1 MITELKTR
9 ERVEIRWLNLEELG
23 EMVGVPIKV
32 RPWWGS
38 VRRRF
43 GTASMVVRIREG
55 IVVDEAGM
63 PLKAHV
69 VWECP
74 ADGQNRKKAPEVQDG
89 VIIVWE
95 GQCGYKGAYDKHTHA
110 QTIEVKSVAH
120 QAMLISLRLSETA
133 RSYFLL
139 GVDGGSPFVVQVTKR
154 PQTVD
159 EAFQWL
165 MPKKVKEAVIQ
176 GLDVKR
182 QGDWFFIPTSRE
194 PRLHNAGINVPW
206 SSPGLKTNRLYRG
219 AALVYNCAQTR
230 HRGGLVVYM
239 SVLGLP
245 CVAPLVKGN
254 VKSPDHAPLHLDGWH
269 IGIRN
274 RSHPWRNTRQPRVD
288 D

>member
-1 MITELKTR
+1 MVTELKTR
-9 ERVEIRWLNLEELG
+9 ERVEIRRLNLEEFG

-38 VRRRF
+38 IRRRF
-43 GTASMVVRIREG
+43 STVLMQVRIDGLESEEPEVGRKEH
-55 IVVDEAGM
+55 
-63 PLKAHV
+63 LT
-69 VWECP
+69 WECP
-74 ADGQNRKKAPEVQDG
+74 ADGRNRKKAPEVQDG

-206 SSPGLKTNRLYRG
+206 SSPGLKTNKLYKG
-219 AALVYNCAQTR
+219 AALV
-230 HRGGLVVYM
+230 
-239 SVLGLP
+239 
-245 CVAPLVKGN
+245 
-254 VKSPDHAPLHLDGWH
+254 
-269 IGIRN
+269 
-274 RSHPWRNTRQPRVD
+274 
-288 D
+288 

>member
-1 MITELKTR
+1 MVTELKTR
-9 ERVEIRWLNLEELG
+9 ERVEIRRLNLEELG
-23 EMVGVPIKV
+23 QMVGVPIKV

-43 GTASMVVRIREG
+43 STVLMQVRIDDSGLDVLGEEVGRNQH
-55 IVVDEAGM
+55 
-63 PLKAHV
+63 LT
-69 VWECP
+69 WECP
-74 ADGQNRKKAPEVQDG
+74 ADNGRNRKKAPEVQDG
-89 VIIVWE
+89 VIVVWE
-95 GQCGYKGAYDKHTHA
+95 GRCGCNGHTHR
-110 QTIEVKSVAH
+110 QVIEVKSVAH

-139 GVDGGSPFVVQVTKR
+139 GVDGGSPFVVQVSRR

-206 SSPGLKTNRLYRG
+206 SSPGLKANKLYRG

-254 VKSPDHAPLHLDGWH
+254 VKAPDHEPLPLDGWH

>member
-1 MITELKTR
+1 MVTATR
-9 ERVEIRWLNLEELG
+9 ERVEIHRLNLEELG
-23 EMVGVPIKV
+23 KMVGVPIKV

-38 VRRRF
+38 VRKRF
-43 GTASMVVRIREG
+43 STVLMQVRIDGLESEEPEVGREQQH
-55 IVVDEAGM
+55 
-63 PLKAHV
+63 LT
-69 VWECP
+69 WECP
-74 ADGQNRKKAPEVQDG
+74 AGGRNRKSPPEVQDG
-89 VIIVWE
+89 VIVVWE
-95 GQCGYKGAYDKHTHA
+95 GRCGFNGHTHR
-110 QTIEVKSVAH
+110 QVIEVKSVAH

-159 EAFQWL
+159 EALQWL
-165 MPKKVKEAVIQ
+165 MPNKVKEAVIQ

-194 PRLHNAGINVPW
+194 PRLDNNGTRIYG
-206 SSPGLKTNRLYRG
+206 SSPELKANKLYRG
-219 AALVYNCAQTR
+219 AALVYTCAQTR

-245 CVAPLVKGN
+245 CAAPFVKGN
-254 VKSPDHAPLHLDGWH
+254 VKAPDHETLHLDGWH
-269 IGIRN
+269 IAIRN
-274 RSHPWRNTRQPRVD
+274 RSHPWRNIRQPRVD

>member
-1 MITELKTR
+1 MVTELKTR
-9 ERVEIRWLNLEELG
+9 ERIEIRRLNLGELG

-43 GTASMVVRIREG
+43 GTTSMVVRIREG
-55 IVVDEAGM
+55 IVVDEASM

-74 ADGQNRKKAPEVQDG
+74 ADGQNRKKAPEVQGG

-194 PRLHNAGINVPW
+194 PRLFDNGVEVPART
-206 SSPGLKTNRLYRG
+206 GLKANKLYKGARLI
-219 AALVYNCAQTR
+219 YNCAETR
-230 HRGGLVVYM
+230 HWGARVVYA

-245 CVAPLVKGN
+245 CLAPFVKGN
-254 VKSPDHAPLHLDGWH
+254 VKAPDHEPLHLDGWH

-274 RSHPWRNTRQPRVD
+274 RSHPWRNTQPGVGD
-288 D
+288 